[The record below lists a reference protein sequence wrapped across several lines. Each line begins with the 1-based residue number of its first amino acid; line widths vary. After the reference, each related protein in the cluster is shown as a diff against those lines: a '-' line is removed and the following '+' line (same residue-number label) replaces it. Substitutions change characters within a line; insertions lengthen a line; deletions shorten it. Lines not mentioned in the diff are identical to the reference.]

1 MSSKPLATHRS
12 TINGPYSFDEE
23 ILWDQISSIGRR
35 SNGAS
40 TFFFPQ
46 TSRAA
51 APHTQRRMPVSYPI
65 TAHGKTIPKSTGC
78 NMTHAHGW
86 VGLGNSYRV
95 SMQQRARPRRR
106 AITEQRPATG
116 EQLLVLWWV
125 ASPGK
130 GTDSLGRPTR
140 SPATPHQTLGGH
152 VCAGCRRRPIL
163 TSLGS
168 HGGKRCP
175 WFGGAARVR
184 HTVFMLWDSL
194 ISELKPRLIRG
205 VSYNPRI
212 WFWRLPRFWFVT
224 VEGIEM
230 TRWSHM
236 STSWRRMPRGEWGW
250 HMGPACRRVMP
261 KPAVWAAWE
270 NWAGAVATQLGP
282 RCCES
287 GPSACSFCF
296 LFYFSSSLSI

>member
-1 MSSKPLATHRS
+1 
-12 TINGPYSFDEE
+12 
-23 ILWDQISSIGRR
+23 
-35 SNGAS
+35 
-40 TFFFPQ
+40 
-46 TSRAA
+46 
-51 APHTQRRMPVSYPI
+51 
-65 TAHGKTIPKSTGC
+65 
-78 NMTHAHGW
+78 
-86 VGLGNSYRV
+86 
-95 SMQQRARPRRR
+95 MQAKDCD
-106 AITEQRPATG
+106 G
-116 EQLLVLWWV
+116 
-125 ASPGK
+125 
-130 GTDSLGRPTR
+130 DS
-140 SPATPHQTLGGH
+140 
-152 VCAGCRRRPIL
+152 IL

-168 HGGKRCP
+168 HGGIRRP

-212 WFWRLPRFWFVT
+212 WFWRLPQFWFVT

-250 HMGPACRRVMP
+250 HMGPACRRGMP

-270 NWAGAVATQLGP
+270 NWADAVATQLGP
-282 RCCES
+282 RWGES